1 LFVCSAHNSAGM
13 KPVNVCN
20 CSGSIET
27 DMTGVAGMGAEA
39 ADVTGV
45 LVSEAVVT
53 GILCAA
59 VVATKFEN
67 DASVSATDV
76 LLPVCKCTSWKL
88 FQSRMFWSPGKSRIE
103 FMLSSSSTASCDAK
117 RPSNSAAHVVSDSL
131 GERNPE
137 IRSC

>member
-1 LFVCSAHNSAGM
+1 MFVCSAHNSAGM
-13 KPVNVCN
+13 KPVNVYN

-27 DMTGVAGMGAEA
+27 DMTGVTGMRAEVA
-39 ADVTGV
+39 AVTGV

-53 GILCAA
+53 GTDCAA

-76 LLPVCKCTSWKL
+76 LLPFCKCTSWKL

-103 FMLSSSSTASCDAK
+103 FTFPSSSTASCDAK
-117 RPSNSAAHVVSDSL
+117 RPSNSAVHLVSNSL
-131 GERNPE
+131 RERSPE
-137 IRSC
+137 IWSY